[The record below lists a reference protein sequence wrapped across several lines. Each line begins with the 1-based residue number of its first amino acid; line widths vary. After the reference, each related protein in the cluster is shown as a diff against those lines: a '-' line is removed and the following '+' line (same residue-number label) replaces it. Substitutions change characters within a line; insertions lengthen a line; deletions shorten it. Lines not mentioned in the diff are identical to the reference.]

1 MRVEQLVEEDIVEIL
16 KLYEEHC
23 GVDRDVMLIIRASTA
38 DVLTQIRDN
47 YQKEWRI
54 GSRWRSHS
62 KLKIF
67 TTRDYEVDV
76 DFISNFFPHEHGSPA
91 HQEAETAGD
100 NFRKSVQEYLAS
112 KHKN

>member
-1 MRVEQLVEEDIVEIL
+1 MRVERLQEEDILEIL

-23 GVDRDVMLIIRASTA
+23 GMGRDIMVMIRASTA
-38 DVLTQIRDN
+38 DVLAQVRDT
-47 YQKEWRI
+47 YQKEWRA
-54 GSRWRSHS
+54 GSRWKSHS

-91 HQEAETAGD
+91 HQEAETAGS
-100 NFRKSVQEYLAS
+100 NFRRSVQEYLAS
-112 KHKN
+112 KQET